1 MRIALLTI
9 VLVALLAAPAGASPR
24 QVMSFEAP
32 DELFDDTRR
41 DVTLDEIRA
50 FGVTQVRQLVYWQTF
65 APGSNRK
72 RKPRF
77 DATDG
82 EDYRAAAIGRLDR
95 LIAAAQQRGIRVML
109 TPTGPV
115 PRWATKSKKGNV
127 NRPDARQ
134 FGQFVTMLARRYGEQ
149 VSLWSV
155 WNEPNQPQFLMPQYR
170 KGRPYS
176 PRLYRNLYRSAHRAI
191 RSVRSNR
198 RDRILIGETSPRGN
212 ENVVHPLAF
221 LRGMACLNRK
231 YEKTRSCSRLPADG
245 YAHHAYTTRI
255 GPRFVPDDS
264 DDVTIGVLDRLVR
277 ALDRAGRARGLPRRL
292 KIYLTEFGIQSE
304 PDRISGVSLER
315 QPAYYAIAEHMA
327 YVNPRVALFSQYLMR
342 DDAPRE
348 EGYRFRGF
356 ESGLRRSNGV
366 RKPAYR
372 AFPNPL
378 AVERYGPTDVLWGLI
393 RPQAGVTRVT
403 IEARRS
409 GSRRWRR
416 VRRLNTTDRGVYGL
430 RATHRKGQ
438 AYRVRWTSA
447 AGREH
452 VGPPIQAYKL
462 GS

>member
-1 MRIALLTI
+1 
-9 VLVALLAAPAGASPR
+9 
-24 QVMSFEAP
+24 
-32 DELFDDTRR
+32 
-41 DVTLDEIRA
+41 
-50 FGVTQVRQLVYWQTF
+50 
-65 APGSNRK
+65 
-72 RKPRF
+72 
-77 DATDG
+77 
-82 EDYRAAAIGRLDR
+82 
-95 LIAAAQQRGIRVML
+95 
-109 TPTGPV
+109 
-115 PRWATKSKKGNV
+115 
-127 NRPDARQ
+127 
-134 FGQFVTMLARRYGEQ
+134 
-149 VSLWSV
+149 
-155 WNEPNQPQFLMPQYR
+155 
-170 KGRPYS
+170 
-176 PRLYRNLYRSAHRAI
+176 
-191 RSVRSNR
+191 
-198 RDRILIGETSPRGN
+198 
-212 ENVVHPLAF
+212 
-221 LRGMACLNRK
+221 
-231 YEKTRSCSRLPADG
+231 
-245 YAHHAYTTRI
+245 
-255 GPRFVPDDS
+255 
-264 DDVTIGVLDRLVR
+264 
-277 ALDRAGRARGLPRRL
+277 
-292 KIYLTEFGIQSE
+292 
-304 PDRISGVSLER
+304 
-315 QPAYYAIAEHMA
+315 MA